1 MTRRPT
7 TVKSSIERTVEV
19 KFELAKQGDYL
30 NLLGIDRTDT
40 PDEIRQAY
48 LRWVKMVHPDNLGRH
63 GIPHLKEK
71 AAQVFKALS
80 AAYEIFSDE
89 AKKSAYFAAMDRGEE
104 DPASA
109 ENPDLSS
116 RNEAE
121 AAKIALHQA
130 RLLLRRRAWADA
142 EELLSSF
149 VETYPSDARALTLLG
164 WCVFQN
170 SERSEKKRIQEAKG
184 YWELA
189 VKADNE
195 DADAHY
201 HLSLYFK
208 SVGSLSQQ
216 EKCLKNAIKL
226 DDSHVAARRE
236 MRLLEMRKESSEKT
250 GPESMGDFF
259 KRIWGKLNNKKGA
272 KDEEEGSE
280 KKGHPRDRHK
290 KRTPTKS

>member
-7 TVKSSIERTVEV
+7 TVKSSIERAVEV
-19 KFELAKQGDYL
+19 KFELAKQGDYM

-63 GIPHLKEK
+63 GIQHLRDK
-71 AAQVFKALS
+71 AAQVFKVLS
-80 AAYEIFSDE
+80 AAYEVFSDE
-89 AKKSAYFAAMDRGEE
+89 TKKAAYFAALDRGDE
-104 DPASA
+104 DPANA
-109 ENPDLSS
+109 EHPDLSS

-130 RLLLRRRAWADA
+130 RLLLRRRAWGDA
-142 EELLSSF
+142 ETLLKQF
-149 VETYPSDARALTLLG
+149 VESYPSDPRALTLLG
-164 WCVFQN
+164 WCVFQD

-189 VKADNE
+189 VKADGE

-208 SVGSLSQQ
+208 AAGSLSQQ
-216 EKCLKNAIKL
+216 EKCLKNAVKL

-236 MRLLEMRKESSEKT
+236 MRLLEMRKGNEKKE

-259 KRIWGKLNNKKGA
+259 KRIWGKLNKKKKVA
-272 KDEEEGSE
+272 DEEATGE